1 MLFRNID
8 FGELLQ
14 PEMRAKHKYTTYD
27 LMANIVHD
35 GEPEAGK
42 GTYRAHILHKV
53 HNKDQLTQYKPRT
66 CDKEYPDKCIA
77 LDKMLF
83 FCCCFFF
90 NPKVLIIFLLLQENK
105 CCGYSLEVPHQ
116 GTSNE
121 YPQHMFS

>member
-1 MLFRNID
+1 MPFRNID

-53 HNKDQLTQYKPRT
+53 HNKDQLTQYKPRA
-66 CDKEYPDKCIA
+66 CDKEYADKCIA
-77 LDKMLF
+77 LDKML
-83 FCCCFFF
+83 CFFF
-90 NPKVLIIFLLLQENK
+90 QSKSIDIFLTSPRKQMLWVLIRSA
-105 CCGYSLEVPHQ
+105 SLRH
-116 GTSNE
+116 
-121 YPQHMFS
+121 F